1 MTFVTQGAWG
11 SSWPCWR
18 RGWSSRQGETSR
30 IYQICWSFAINSDQ
44 NATTMLQC
52 LLKGVWRHTNRAGG
66 EDSGA
71 EENETTSEGG
81 EVFKSILRYRMINV
95 PGPECRDQRH
105 TVGVWKR

>member
-1 MTFVTQGAWG
+1 MSQ
-11 SSWPCWR
+11 
-18 RGWSSRQGETSR
+18 
-30 IYQICWSFAINSDQ
+30 Y
-44 NATTMLQC
+44 

-81 EVFKSILRYRMINV
+81 EVFKSISRYRMINI